1 MTWISY
7 RLRRGKKEVRVKN
20 SHTRR
25 EFLRLSAFTFISA
38 PFSRRAVDTR
48 VTTVVGTGAKGMA
61 ADGDAANRAQ
71 IDNPFHIAM
80 GPDGAI
86 YFSDFGTSRV
96 FRWDLRTS
104 RLSVVAGSGTQKFG
118 ADGRRAQYSP

>member
-7 RLRRGKKEVRVKN
+7 TLRRGKKEVRVKN

-38 PFSRRAVDTR
+38 PFSRRAADTR
-48 VTTVVGTGAKGMA
+48 VTTVVGSGARGMA

-104 RLSVVAGSGTQKFG
+104 KLSVVAGNASKRIFP
-118 ADGRRAQYSP
+118 DRRSAANAP

>member
-7 RLRRGKKEVRVKN
+7 TLRRGKKEDRVKN

-38 PFSRRAVDTR
+38 RFSRRAADTR
-48 VTTVVGTGAKGMA
+48 VTTVVGSGARGMA

-104 RLSVVAGSGTQKFG
+104 SLHVVAGNASKRIFP
-118 ADGRRAQYSP
+118 DRRSAANAP